1 MCGLSSLTE
10 EGGRRQA
17 RIWLML
23 TQSSQRKQHIYQAD
37 MKDWEGEKSAT
48 FLAQTA
54 VCYSFSTTWCS
65 EVSLKDVSAEA
76 LAPRASAGT
85 IWLSLD
91 RATAIQV
98 KHFSSSHQNMKK
110 KQNKQKKRFG
120 VFRRCSQAAVWP
132 VSQEEKLHLWPL
144 LQTSLPAS
152 SQRPRWQRTLFSTGT
167 WCISIYI
174 IKKKTLLFCYTFH
187 QLDSGESFNL
197 MASAAPCVP
206 RHLLPGESFQTIS
219 TACVLN
225 STRILMQHW
234 SFGWLDR
241 VVKLGLGGDCL
252 SLFWIKWNSHSKSIS
267 LFFLHVLLCV
277 SI

>member
-1 MCGLSSLTE
+1 MQPGCRVARFPGGEAPPLTAPADVPASFFPTSSVA
-10 EGGRRQA
+10 QN
-17 RIWLML
+17 
-23 TQSSQRKQHIYQAD
+23 
-37 MKDWEGEKSAT
+37 T
-48 FLAQTA
+48 FLNWNL
-54 VCYSFSTTWCS
+54 V
-65 EVSLKDVSAEA
+65 
-76 LAPRASAGT
+76 
-85 IWLSLD
+85 
-91 RATAIQV
+91 
-98 KHFSSSHQNMKK
+98 HFY
-110 KQNKQKKRFG
+110 
-120 VFRRCSQAAVWP
+120 
-132 VSQEEKLHLWPL
+132 
-144 LQTSLPAS
+144 
-152 SQRPRWQRTLFSTGT
+152 
-167 WCISIYI
+167 IYNY
-174 IKKKTLLFCYTFH
+174 KKKTLLFCYSFH

-197 MASAAPCVP
+197 MAPCVP